1 MRSFLDWLYRMSGW
15 VSASFIAAICILVF
29 AQVILNIIDRLSTLI
44 TGSAIGLAIPS
55 YADFTGFFLAAASF
69 FALAFTLRE
78 GGHIRVT
85 LFIQNVSPGIR
96 RLFEFWSIG
105 LATAVSVYFT
115 WYMGL
120 LVLES
125 FKFNDLSSGM
135 IAVPLWMPQSG
146 MLIGLIVLSIA
157 LIDEF
162 FGLLSGGDPSYQNKG
177 ENLLEDQEPIP
188 NSIIDAE

>member
-15 VSASFIAAICILVF
+15 VSASFIAAICALVF
-29 AQVILNIIDRLSTLI
+29 AQVILNMIDRLSTLF
-44 TGSAIGLAIPS
+44 TGSAIGLSIPS

-85 LFIQNVSPGIR
+85 LFLQHISPRIR
-96 RLFEFWSIG
+96 RLFEFWCVG
-105 LATAVSVYFT
+105 LATAVSIYFA

-120 LVLES
+120 LVLDS
-125 FKFNDLSSGM
+125 FKFNDLSSG
-135 IAVPLWMPQSG
+135 IVPVPLWIPQSG
-146 MLIGLIVLSIA
+146 MLLGLIVLSIA
-157 LIDEF
+157 LVDELV
-162 FGLLSGGDPSYQNKG
+162 GLFSGANPSYHNKG
-177 ENLLEDQEPIP
+177 ENLLQDQEPIP

>member
-15 VSASFIAAICILVF
+15 VSAGFIAAICALVF
-29 AQVILNIIDRLSTLI
+29 AQVILNMIDRLSTFL
-44 TGSAIGLAIPS
+44 TGSAIGLSIPS

-85 LFIQNVSPGIR
+85 LFLQHISPRVR
-96 RLFEFWSIG
+96 RFYEFWCIG
-105 LATAVSVYFT
+105 LATAVSVYLT

-125 FKFNDLSSGM
+125 FTYNDLSSGM
-135 IAVPLWMPQSG
+135 VPVPLWIPQSG
-146 MLIGLIVLSIA
+146 MFAGLIVLSIA
-157 LIDEF
+157 LVDEL
-162 FGLLSGGDPSYQNKG
+162 FGLLRGAGPSYHNKG
-177 ENLLEDQEPIP
+177 ENLLQDQEPIP
-188 NSIIDAE
+188 DSILDAE